1 MITLDQLDQYV
12 LHVIMNAA
20 RGKDRN
26 GRPKGISAYG
36 VCALLPR
43 VVADYFITQG
53 GVGGK
58 NGKSVPGQP
67 TFTQAVQH
75 ALKRLM
81 GRGLARHTYED
92 TTAIRFDIHGH
103 VVEPSYAVMAV
114 YQYTPQA
121 ASVSAQP

>member
-12 LHVIMNAA
+12 LHAITNAA

-43 VVADYFITQG
+43 AVADYFIAQG

-58 NGKSVPGQP
+58 NGKTVAGQP
-67 TFTQAVQH
+67 AYTQAVQH
-75 ALKRLM
+75 SLKRLM
-81 GRGLARHTYED
+81 RRGLARHSYED
-92 TTAIRFDIHGH
+92 TTAMSFNIHGH

-114 YQYTPQA
+114 YQYTPQGA
-121 ASVSAQP
+121 PAGAQP